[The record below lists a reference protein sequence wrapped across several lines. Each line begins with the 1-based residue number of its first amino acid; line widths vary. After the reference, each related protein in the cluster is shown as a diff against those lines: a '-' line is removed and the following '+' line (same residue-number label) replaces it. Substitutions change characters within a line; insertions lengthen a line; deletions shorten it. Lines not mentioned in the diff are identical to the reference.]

1 MAIVKLTQEL
11 VSTGL
16 TCPPGKDRTEYVD
29 SDLPGLFIAV
39 SAAGGGIGTFQLRYK
54 FNGITKYKRIGR
66 TCDMTLAEARKKARE
81 LKAEIALGADPRGQE
96 KAIKEVINLRDFY
109 NDHYLPY
116 VKPRKRSWKRD
127 AELYNLRIDAKFGN
141 KRLNQITRQQI
152 QEFHSGL
159 LAEGLAPATADHHL
173 KFLKHAFN
181 LATDWGLFHDKNPCS
196 RIPLFR
202 PDNRVEH
209 YMNDD
214 ELARLLKILNTD
226 SNRPVCRIALFLLS
240 TGARLNEALKATWS
254 HIDEVNRTWR
264 IPATNSKSKRIR
276 SIPLNDT
283 ALEVLAELNSKG
295 KHEFVF
301 VNTETDERYTTIYKV
316 WQRLRKEAGLPHLRL
331 HDLRHQTASMLINS
345 GYALYTVQQ
354 ILGHSDPSVTTRYAH
369 LSTAT
374 LQEASNSASA
384 KIKAALKAA

>member
-1 MAIVKLTQEL
+1 MAIIKLTQEL
-11 VSTGL
+11 VSSGL
-16 TCPPGKDRTEYVD
+16 TCPPGKGRTEYVD
-29 SDLPGLFIAV
+29 ADLPGLYVAV
-39 SAAGGGIGTFQLRYK
+39 SSSGSGIGTYQLRYK
-54 FNGITKYKRIGR
+54 FNGITKHKRIAR

-81 LKAEIALGADPRGQE
+81 LKAEISLGADPRGQE
-96 KAIKEVINLRDFY
+96 KAIKEVITLRDFY
-109 NDHYLPY
+109 NDHYMPY

-127 AELYNLRIDAKFGN
+127 AELYTLRIDTKFGN

-159 LAEGLAPATADHHL
+159 LADGLAPATADHHL
-173 KFLKHAFN
+173 KFLKHAYN
-181 LATDWGLFHDKNPCS
+181 LAMDWGLFHDKNPCS

-214 ELARLLKILNTD
+214 ELARLLKVLNTD

-240 TGARLNEALKATWS
+240 TGARLNEAFKATWT
-254 HIDEVNRTWR
+254 HIDEENRTWR

-283 ALEVLAELNSKG
+283 ALEVLAELNTKG

-316 WQRLRKEAGLPHLRL
+316 WQRLRKEADLPHLRL